1 MPVNED
7 EWVRCQT
14 DEGQTYY
21 FNRSTGASQWN
32 LPNVFYESSMG
43 KTRTTQSKTVKFPT
57 EAGAMLN
64 VNCVTEVLPRMAP
77 APVSEPSVSIS
88 AADVTLRNVREF
100 RRFLDPDAQRKLN
113 DPEFS
118 SLMLDKFDDLDQE
131 NMASIPLD
139 EAASVLLEVC
149 EEFFG
154 PEFDLPFEILGDLAS
169 RYLNDGSQIHR
180 MEFVPFVELL
190 VTKAYMPPS

>member
-100 RRFLDPDAQRKLN
+100 RRFLDSDVQRKLN
-113 DPEFS
+113 NPEFS
-118 SLMLDKFDDLDQE
+118 SLMLDKFDDLDTE
-131 NMASIPLD
+131 GMSSIPLD
-139 EAASVLLEVC
+139 EAAGFLLEVC
-149 EEFFG
+149 ENDFG
-154 PEFDLPFEILGDLAS
+154 FDLPFEILGDLAS

-180 MEFVPFVELL
+180 MEFVPFAELL